1 MAAFYEDLIIW
12 QKAMDIAEKVYA
24 LTKTLPADEIYG
36 LSSQM
41 RRSAVSIPSNIA
53 EGHARSG
60 SHKEFKHFLTIAK
73 GSLAELETQIVANI
87 ASLQKVI
94 APMQD
99 MYNAVAVGPGIPVAD
114 GMSVEKMQA
123 ELASLQQK
131 VLIQNERN
139 RSLLRA
145 HITQIRGQLAGMNA
159 MNPYRGRTSVYAE
172 RGAVSSSV
180 VLEA

>member
-73 GSLAELETQIVANI
+73 GSLAELETQIILCIRVDLV
-87 ASLQKVI
+87 S
-94 APMQD
+94 
-99 MYNAVAVGPGIPVAD
+99 
-114 GMSVEKMQA
+114 EKNV
-123 ELASLQQK
+123 SD
-131 VLIQNERN
+131 
-139 RSLLRA
+139 LLTMMHALRRMLCVF
-145 HITQIRGQLAGMNA
+145 ISKLSNT
-159 MNPYRGRTSVYAE
+159 
-172 RGAVSSSV
+172 
-180 VLEA
+180 

>member
-1 MAAFYEDLIIW
+1 MNLTQEQLDERIAILKRFRTLLQQQRNKFQEYLNVLEKQQDKIECDDGDAII
-12 QKAMDIAEKVYA
+12 A
-24 LTKTLPADEIYG
+24 
-36 LSSQM
+36 
-41 RRSAVSIPSNIA
+41 
-53 EGHARSG
+53 H
-60 SHKEFKHFLTIAK
+60 
-73 GSLAELETQIVANI
+73 AELETQIVANI